1 MRQLLTCELVCQLSA
16 AVTSLEHMTSQT
28 TIDTTGPGDKA
39 PAAPSDLSPASGLR
53 GHPWFTLITVAV
65 GVMMVA
71 LDGTIV
77 AIANPAIQKDLKAS
91 FADVQWITN
100 GYFLALAVSLITAG
114 KLGDRFGHRQTFLIG
129 VVGFAAASGAIGLS
143 SSIAAVV
150 TFRVFQGLFGALL
163 MPAAL
168 GLLRATFPAE
178 KLNMAIG
185 IWGMVIGASTAGGP
199 ILGGV
204 LVEHVNWQSVFFI
217 NVPVG
222 AIALVLGLLILLD
235 HRAALGRGP
244 LNEHS
249 ASRSFDILGIVLL
262 SGAMF
267 CLVWALIKAPTWGWG
282 DGRTWTFIAVSVVG
296 FALFSFWETK
306 VKEPLIPLGLFR
318 SVPLSAGVVL
328 MVLMAIA
335 FMGGLFFVTFYLQN
349 VHGMKPIDAGL
360 HLLPLTGMMIVGSPL
375 AGAMITKLGPR
386 IPLAGGMAATAIA
399 MYGMSTLQTDTGS
412 AVMSLW
418 FALLGLGLAPVM
430 VGATEVIVGNAP
442 MELSGVAGG
451 LQQAA
456 MQIGG
461 SLGTAVLGAVMA
473 SKVDGDLAANWKDA
487 GLPPLTPTQLDQA
500 SEAVQVGVAPVAKGT
515 PEAIAA
521 KIADVAHDT
530 FISGM
535 SLASLVA
542 CSVAVV
548 AVFVALLTKRGEN
561 AEAGAGAAHI

>member
-1 MRQLLTCELVCQLSA
+1 
-16 AVTSLEHMTSQT
+16 MTSQT
-28 TIDTTGPGDKA
+28 TIKTTGPGDQA
-39 PAAPSDLSPASGLR
+39 PVAPSDATPAKGLR

-77 AIANPAIQKDLKAS
+77 AIANPAIQKDLGAT
-91 FADVQWITN
+91 FAQVQWITN
-100 GYFLALAVSLITAG
+100 GYFLALAVALITAG

-222 AIALVLGLLILLD
+222 ILAVVLGVVILLD
-235 HRAALGRGP
+235 HRAENAP
-244 LNEHS
+244 
-249 ASRSFDILGIVLL
+249 RSFDILGIALL
-262 SGAMF
+262 SAAMF
-267 CLVWALIKAPTWGWG
+267 SLVWALIKAPEWGWG
-282 DGRTWTFIAVSVVG
+282 AGQTWLFIAGSVVG
-296 FALFSFWETK
+296 FALFAFWETR
-306 VKEPLIPLGLFR
+306 VKEPLIPLALFR

-349 VHGMKPIDAGL
+349 VHGMSPIDAGL

-375 AGAMITKLGPR
+375 AGAMITKFGPR
-386 IPLAGGMAATAIA
+386 VPLAGGMALTAIA
-399 MYGMSTLQTDTGS
+399 MYGMSTLETDTGS
-412 AVMSLW
+412 GIMSVW

-473 SKVDGDLAANWKDA
+473 SKVDSDLAGNWTSA
-487 GLPPLTPTQLDQA
+487 GLPPLTAAQEAQA
-500 SEAVQVGVAPVAKGT
+500 SEAVQVGVAPLAPGT
-515 PEAIAA
+515 PDAIAV
-521 KIADVAHDT
+521 KITDVAHDT

-542 CSVAVV
+542 AGVAVV
-548 AVFVALLTKRGEN
+548 AVFVAFLTKRGEN

>member
-1 MRQLLTCELVCQLSA
+1 
-16 AVTSLEHMTSQT
+16 MTSQT
-28 TIDTTGPGDKA
+28 TIDTTGPGDRASADPSGPA
-39 PAAPSDLSPASGLR
+39 PAAGLR
-53 GHPWFTLITVAV
+53 GHPWLTLITVAV

-77 AIANPAIQKDLKAS
+77 AIANPAIQKDLGAS

-100 GYFLALAVSLITAG
+100 GYFLALAVCLITAG

-129 VVGFAAASGAIGLS
+129 VTGFAAASGAIGLS
-143 SSIAAVV
+143 HSIAAVV

-222 AIALVLGLLILLD
+222 VLALLLGLLILLD
-235 HRAALGRGP
+235 HRAKNAP
-244 LNEHS
+244 
-249 ASRSFDILGIVLL
+249 RSFDLPGIALL

-282 DGRTWTFIAVSVVG
+282 DVKTWGFIGASALLFVLFAV
-296 FALFSFWETK
+296 WETR
-306 VKEPLIPLGLFR
+306 VAEPLIPLGMFR

-349 VHGMKPIDAGL
+349 VHGMSPIDAGL

-375 AGAMITKLGPR
+375 AGAAITKLGPR

-399 MYGMSTLQTDTGS
+399 MYGMSTLKADTGS
-412 AVMSLW
+412 GLMSVW
-418 FALLGLGLAPVM
+418 FALLGFGLAPVM

-473 SKVDGDLAANWKDA
+473 SRVDSELPGNWADA
-487 GLPPLTPTQLDQA
+487 GLPKLPPEQLDQA
-500 SEAVQVGVAPVAKGT
+500 SEAVQVGVAPVTKGM
-515 PEAIAA
+515 PEALVA
-521 KIADVAHDT
+521 KISGVAHDT

-542 CSVAVV
+542 AGVAAF
-548 AVFVALLTKRGEN
+548 AVLVALLTKRGEN
-561 AEAGAGAAHI
+561 AEAGAGVGHI

>member
-1 MRQLLTCELVCQLSA
+1 
-16 AVTSLEHMTSQT
+16 MTSQT
-28 TIDTTGPGDKA
+28 TIDTAGSGDA
-39 PAAPSDLSPASGLR
+39 PPAALPEQPPASGLR

-77 AIANPAIQKDLKAS
+77 AIANPAIQKDLGAT
-91 FADVQWITN
+91 FAQVQWITN

-143 SSIAAVV
+143 DSIGLVV

-204 LVEHVNWQSVFFI
+204 LVQHVSWQSVFFI

-222 AIALVLGLLILLD
+222 LLALVLGVVMLLD
-235 HRAALGRGP
+235 HRAENAP
-244 LNEHS
+244 
-249 ASRSFDILGIVLL
+249 RSFDLLGIALL

-267 CLVWALIKAPTWGWG
+267 CLVWALIKAPSWGWG
-282 DGRTWTFIAVSVVG
+282 DGRTWTFMAASVLG

-349 VHGMKPIDAGL
+349 VHGMDPVDAGL

-375 AGAMITKLGPR
+375 AGAAITKLGPR

-399 MYGMSTLQTDTGS
+399 MYGMSTLKADTGS
-412 AVMSLW
+412 GLMSIW

-430 VGATEVIVGNAP
+430 VGATEVIVGNAA

-473 SKVDGDLAANWKDA
+473 SKVDSDLPGNWAGA
-487 GLPPLTPTQLDQA
+487 GLPKLTGAQLAQA
-500 SEAVQVGVAPVAKGT
+500 SEAVQVGVAPVADGT
-515 PEAIAA
+515 PAEIAA
-521 KIADVAHDT
+521 KISDVAHDT

-542 CSVAVV
+542 AGVAAV
-548 AVFVALLTKRGEN
+548 AILVALLTKRGEN
-561 AEAGAGAAHI
+561 AEAGAGVGHV

>member
-1 MRQLLTCELVCQLSA
+1 
-16 AVTSLEHMTSQT
+16 MTSQT
-28 TIDTTGPGDKA
+28 TLDATGPGDKA
-39 PAAPSDLSPASGLR
+39 SAAPSPQPSASGLR

-77 AIANPAIQKDLKAS
+77 AIANPAIQKDLGAT
-91 FADVQWITN
+91 FAQVQWITN

-129 VVGFAAASGAIGLS
+129 VVGFGAASGAIGLS
-143 SSIAAVV
+143 DSIGLVV

-204 LVEHVNWQSVFFI
+204 LVQHVSWQSVFFI

-222 AIALVLGLLILLD
+222 LIALALGVVMLLD
-235 HRAALGRGP
+235 HRAENAP
-244 LNEHS
+244 
-249 ASRSFDILGIVLL
+249 RSFDLLGIGLL

-282 DGRTWTFIAVSVVG
+282 DGRTWAFLVVSVLG

-306 VKEPLIPLGLFR
+306 VAEPLIPLGLFR

-349 VHGMKPIDAGL
+349 VHGMDPVDAGL

-375 AGAMITKLGPR
+375 AGAAITKLGPR

-399 MYGMSTLQTDTGS
+399 MYGMSTLKADTGS
-412 AVMSLW
+412 GIMAVW

-473 SKVDGDLAANWKDA
+473 SKVDNDLPGNWADA
-487 GLPPLTPTQLDQA
+487 GLPKLTSAQLAQA
-500 SEAVQVGVAPVAKGT
+500 SEAVQVGVAPIAEGT
-515 PEAIAA
+515 PGPVAA
-521 KIADVAHDT
+521 KITGVAHDT

-542 CSVAVV
+542 AGVAAV
-548 AVFVALLTKRGEN
+548 AILVALLTKRGEN
-561 AEAGAGAAHI
+561 ADAGAGVGHI

>member
-1 MRQLLTCELVCQLSA
+1 
-16 AVTSLEHMTSQT
+16 MTSQT
-28 TIDTTGPGDKA
+28 TVDTTGPGDKA
-39 PAAPSDLSPASGLR
+39 PAAPSEATPAAGLR
-53 GHPWFTLITVAV
+53 GHPWLTLLTVAV

-77 AIANPAIQKDLKAS
+77 AIANPAIRDDLHAT

-100 GYFLALAVSLITAG
+100 AYFLALAVTLITAG

-129 VVGFAAASGAIGLS
+129 VTGFAAASGAIGLS
-143 SSIAAVV
+143 HSIAAVV

-204 LVEHVNWQSVFFI
+204 LVQHVNWQSVFFI

-222 AIALVLGLLILLD
+222 VLALVLGALILLD
-235 HRAALGRGP
+235 HRAKNAP
-244 LNEHS
+244 
-249 ASRSFDILGIVLL
+249 RSFDLPGIVLL

-282 DGRTWTFIAVSVVG
+282 DGMTWAFLAASVLLFG
-296 FALFSFWETK
+296 LFAFWETK
-306 VKEPLIPLGLFR
+306 VAEPLIPLGLFR

-335 FMGGLFFVTFYLQN
+335 FMGGLFFVTFYLQK
-349 VHGMKPIDAGL
+349 VHGMSPVDAGL

-375 AGAMITKLGPR
+375 AGAAITRLGPR
-386 IPLAGGMAATAIA
+386 IPLAGGMAVTAVA
-399 MYGMSTLQTDTGS
+399 MYGMSTLEAGTGS
-412 AVMSLW
+412 AVMSIW

-473 SKVDGDLAANWKDA
+473 SKVDSDLPGNWTGA
-487 GLPPLTPTQLDQA
+487 GLPKLTPAQLDQA
-500 SEAVQVGVAPVAKGT
+500 SEAVQVGVAPVPRGT
-515 PEAIAA
+515 PEPIAA
-521 KIADVAHDT
+521 KITQVAHDT

-542 CSVAVV
+542 AGVAAVAVL
-548 AVFVALLTKRGEN
+548 VALLTKRGAN
-561 AEAGAGAAHI
+561 AEAGAGVGHI

>member
-1 MRQLLTCELVCQLSA
+1 
-16 AVTSLEHMTSQT
+16 MTSQT
-28 TIDTTGPGDKA
+28 TIDATGPGDARSPAPLGSA
-39 PAAPSDLSPASGLR
+39 PAAGLR
-53 GHPWFTLITVAV
+53 GHPWLTLITVAV

-77 AIANPAIQKDLKAS
+77 AIANPAIQKDLGAT
-91 FADVQWITN
+91 FAQVQWITN

-129 VVGFAAASGAIGLS
+129 VTGFAAASGAIGLS
-143 SSIAAVV
+143 HSIAAVV

-168 GLLRATFPAE
+168 GLLRAAFPAE
-178 KLNMAIG
+178 QLNMAIG

-222 AIALVLGLLILLD
+222 ALALLLGLLILLD
-235 HRAALGRGP
+235 HRARNVP
-244 LNEHS
+244 
-249 ASRSFDILGIVLL
+249 RSFDLLGIALL

-267 CLVWALIKAPTWGWG
+267 CLVWALIKAPAWGWG
-282 DGRTWTFIAVSVVG
+282 DGKTWIFIAASVVL
-296 FALFSFWETK
+296 FAAFSFWETR
-306 VKEPLIPLGLFR
+306 VGEPLIPLGLFR
-318 SVPLSAGVVL
+318 SIPLSAGVVL

-349 VHGMKPIDAGL
+349 VHGMSPIDAGL

-375 AGAMITKLGPR
+375 AGAAITKLGPR

-399 MYGMSTLQTDTGS
+399 MYGMSTLKADTGS
-412 AVMSLW
+412 GVMSVW

-451 LQQAA
+451 LQQSA

-473 SKVDGDLAANWKDA
+473 SRVDSDLPGNWTGA
-487 GLPPLTPTQLDQA
+487 GLPPLTPDQLGKA
-500 SEAVQVGVAPVAKGT
+500 SEAVQVGVAPVPKGV
-515 PEAIAA
+515 PAPVAA
-521 KIADVAHDT
+521 KITEVAHHT

-542 CSVAVV
+542 AGVAAVAVL
-548 AVFVALLTKRGEN
+548 VALLTKRGAN
-561 AEAGAGAAHI
+561 AEAGAGVGHI

>member
-1 MRQLLTCELVCQLSA
+1 
-16 AVTSLEHMTSQT
+16 MTSQT
-28 TIDTTGPGDKA
+28 TIDTTGPGDGA
-39 PAAPSDLSPASGLR
+39 PAGTSGATPGKGLR
-53 GHPWFTLITVAV
+53 GHPWLTLITVAV

-77 AIANPAIQKDLKAS
+77 AIANPAIQKDLGAT
-91 FADVQWITN
+91 FAEVQWITN

-143 SSIAAVV
+143 DSIAFVV
-150 TFRVFQGLFGALL
+150 VFRVLQGLFGALL

-222 AIALVLGLLILLD
+222 VLAVVLGVLILLD
-235 HRAALGRGP
+235 HRAENAP
-244 LNEHS
+244 
-249 ASRSFDILGIVLL
+249 RSFDLLGIALL
-262 SGAMF
+262 STAVF
-267 CLVWALIKAPTWGWG
+267 CLVWALIKAPPSEWGWG
-282 DGRTWTFIAVSVVG
+282 DVKTVSFLGASVLCFAV
-296 FALFSFWETK
+296 FAFWETK
-306 VKEPLIPLGLFR
+306 VKEPLIPLALFR
-318 SVPLSAGVVL
+318 SVALSAGVVL

-349 VHGMKPIDAGL
+349 VHGMSPIDAGL

-386 IPLAGGMAATAIA
+386 VPLAGGMALTAIA
-399 MYGMSTLQTDTGS
+399 MYGMSTLETDTGS
-412 AVMSLW
+412 AIMSLW
-418 FALLGLGLAPVM
+418 FAMLGLGLAPVM

-473 SKVDGDLAANWKDA
+473 SKVNSDLAGNWEKA
-487 GLPPLTPTQLDQA
+487 GLPPLTPEQEHQA
-500 SEAVQVGVAPVAKGT
+500 SEAVQVGVPPVAPGT
-515 PEAIAA
+515 PDAIAA
-521 KIADVAHDT
+521 KITGVAHGT

-535 SLASLVA
+535 SAASLVA
-542 CSVAVV
+542 AGVAVV
-548 AVFVALLTKRGEN
+548 AVLVALLTKRGEN

>member
-1 MRQLLTCELVCQLSA
+1 
-16 AVTSLEHMTSQT
+16 MTSQT
-28 TIDTTGPGDKA
+28 TIDAAGAGDRA
-39 PAAPSDLSPASGLR
+39 PAATADPAPASGLR
-53 GHPWFTLITVAV
+53 GHPWLTLITVAV

-77 AIANPAIQKDLKAS
+77 AIANPAIQKDLGAT
-91 FADVQWITN
+91 FAQVQWITN

-129 VVGFAAASGAIGLS
+129 VTGFAAASGAIGLS
-143 SSIAAVV
+143 DSIAAVV

-222 AIALVLGLLILLD
+222 LIALVLGLLILRD
-235 HRAALGRGP
+235 HRAEKAP
-244 LNEHS
+244 
-249 ASRSFDILGIVLL
+249 RSFDVLGIALL

-267 CLVWALIKAPTWGWG
+267 CLVWALIKAPAWGWG
-282 DGRTWTFIAVSVVG
+282 DGRTWAFIAASVLG
-296 FALFSFWETK
+296 FALFSFWETR

-318 SVPLSAGVVL
+318 SVPLAAGVVL

-335 FMGGLFFVTFYLQN
+335 FLGGLFFVTFYLQN
-349 VHGMKPIDAGL
+349 VHGMSPIDAGL

-375 AGAMITKLGPR
+375 AGAMITKFGPR
-386 IPLAGGMAATAIA
+386 LPLAGGMAATAAA
-399 MYGMSTLQTDTGS
+399 MFGMSTLQTDTSSG
-412 AVMSLW
+412 VMSLW

-473 SKVDGDLAANWKDA
+473 SKVDGDLPGNWADA
-487 GLPPLTPTQLDQA
+487 GLPKLTPAQLDQA

-515 PEAIAA
+515 PEQIVE
-521 KIADVAHDT
+521 KITSVAHDT

-542 CSVAVV
+542 AGVAVV
-548 AVFVALLTKRGEN
+548 AVFVAFLTKRGEN
-561 AEAGAGAAHI
+561 ASAEAGMGHI

>member
-1 MRQLLTCELVCQLSA
+1 
-16 AVTSLEHMTSQT
+16 MTSQT
-28 TIDTTGPGDKA
+28 TVDKADKA
-39 PAAPSDLSPASGLR
+39 PEPVSVPAPAKGLR
-53 GHPWFTLITVAV
+53 GHPWLTLFSVAI

-77 AIANPAIQKDLKAS
+77 AIANPAIQKDLGAT

-100 GYFLALAVSLITAG
+100 GYFLALAVTLITAG

-129 VVGFAAASGAIGLS
+129 VIGFAAASGAIGLS
-143 SSIAAVV
+143 DSIALVV

-199 ILGGV
+199 ILGGL
-204 LVEHVNWQSVFFI
+204 LVQHVSWQSVFFI

-222 AIALVLGLLILLD
+222 VIALVLGLLILKD
-235 HRAALGRGP
+235 HRAENAP
-244 LNEHS
+244 
-249 ASRSFDILGIVLL
+249 RSFDILGIVLL

-282 DGRTWTFIAVSVVG
+282 DGLTWTFLAASVLC
-296 FALFSFWETK
+296 FALFAIWETR
-306 VKEPLIPLGLFR
+306 VKEPLIPLALFR

-349 VHGMKPIDAGL
+349 VHGMSPVDSGL

-375 AGAMITKLGPR
+375 AGAMITKVGPR
-386 IPLAGGMAATAIA
+386 IPLAGGMLLTAVA
-399 MYGMSTLQTDTGS
+399 MYGMSTLESGTGS
-412 AVMSLW
+412 GIMSLW

-473 SKVDGDLAANWKDA
+473 SKVDNDLAGNWTDA
-487 GLPPLTPTQLDQA
+487 KLPPLTPAQLDQA
-500 SEAVQVGVAPVAKGT
+500 SEAVQVGVGPVPKGT
-515 PEAIAA
+515 PAVLAE
-521 KIADVAHDT
+521 KITSVAHDT

-535 SLASLVA
+535 SLACLVA
-542 CSVAVV
+542 AGVAVV
-548 AVFVALLTKRGEN
+548 AIFVALLTKRGAN

>member
-1 MRQLLTCELVCQLSA
+1 
-16 AVTSLEHMTSQT
+16 MTSQT
-28 TIDTTGPGDKA
+28 TVDKTGPGDKA
-39 PAAPSDLSPASGLR
+39 PVVPSDPTPNQDRGLR
-53 GHPWFTLITVAV
+53 GHPWFTLLTVAV

-77 AIANPAIQKDLKAS
+77 AIANPAIAEDLKAS

-100 GYFLALAVSLITAG
+100 AYFLALAVTLITAG

-129 VVGFAAASGAIGLS
+129 VVGFASASGAIGLS
-143 SSIAAVV
+143 NSVAFVV

-199 ILGGV
+199 ILGGF
-204 LVEHVNWQSVFFI
+204 LVENVSWQSVFWI

-222 AIALVLGLLILLD
+222 VLALALGAWILLD
-235 HRAALGRGP
+235 HRAENAP
-244 LNEHS
+244 
-249 ASRSFDILGIVLL
+249 RSFDILGIALL
-262 SGAMF
+262 SAAMF
-267 CLVWALIKAPTWGWG
+267 CLVWALIKAPEWGWG
-282 DGRTWTFIAVSVVG
+282 DGKTWTFLIVSIAG
-296 FALFSFWETK
+296 FALFAFWETK
-306 VKEPLIPLGLFR
+306 VKEPLVPLALFR

-349 VHGMKPIDAGL
+349 VHGMSPIDAGL

-375 AGAMITKLGPR
+375 AGILITKLGPR
-386 IPLAGGMAATAIA
+386 VPLAGGMALTAIA
-399 MYGMSTLQTDTGS
+399 MYGMSTLETDTGS

-442 MELSGVAGG
+442 LELSGVAGG

-461 SLGTAVLGAVMA
+461 SLGTAVLGAVMT
-473 SKVDGDLAANWKDA
+473 SKVDNDLAANWKDA
-487 GLPPLTPTQLDQA
+487 GLPPLTGEQLTQA
-500 SEAVQVGVAPVAKGT
+500 SQAVQQGIPPVAEGM
-515 PEAIAA
+515 PAEIAA
-521 KIADVAHDT
+521 KITTVAHDT
-530 FISGM
+530 FMSGM
-535 SLASLVA
+535 GLASLVA
-542 CSVAVV
+542 AGVATVAVLV
-548 AVFVALLTKRGEN
+548 AFLTKRGEN

>member
-1 MRQLLTCELVCQLSA
+1 
-16 AVTSLEHMTSQT
+16 MTSQT
-28 TIDTTGPGDKA
+28 TLDKA
-39 PAAPSDLSPASGLR
+39 GQGDGPSAGPSEATPGKGLR
-53 GHPWFTLITVAV
+53 GHPWFTLFTVAV

-77 AIANPAIQKDLKAS
+77 AIANPAIASDLGATL
-91 FADVQWITN
+91 ADVQWITN
-100 GYFLALAVSLITAG
+100 AYFLALAVSLITAG

-143 SSIAAVV
+143 DSITLVIV
-150 TFRVFQGLFGALL
+150 FRVLQGLFGALL

-204 LVEHVNWQSVFFI
+204 LVEHVSWQSVFFI

-222 AIALVLGLLILLD
+222 VLAVALGVWILLD
-235 HRAALGRGP
+235 HRAENAP
-244 LNEHS
+244 
-249 ASRSFDILGIVLL
+249 RSFDIPGIALL

-267 CLVWALIKAPTWGWG
+267 CLVWALIKAPEWGWG
-282 DGRTWTFIAVSVVG
+282 DGRTWAFIAASVVG
-296 FALFSFWETK
+296 FAVFAFWETK
-306 VKEPLIPLGLFR
+306 VREPLIPLALFR

-349 VHGMKPIDAGL
+349 VHGLSPVDAGL

-375 AGAMITKLGPR
+375 AGVMITKVGPR
-386 IPLAGGMAATAIA
+386 IPLAGGMACTALA
-399 MYGMSTLQTDTGS
+399 MYGISTLEKSTGS
-412 AVMSLW
+412 LTMSIW

-442 MELSGVAGG
+442 LELSGVAGG
-451 LQQAA
+451 LQQSA
-456 MQIGG
+456 MQVGG

-473 SKVDGDLAANWKDA
+473 SKVDGDLPGNWEKA
-487 GLPPLTPTQLDQA
+487 GLPPLTPEQAGQA
-500 SEAVQVGVAPVAKGT
+500 SEAVQVGVPPVPNGT

-521 KIADVAHDT
+521 KITDVAHDT

-542 CSVAVV
+542 AGVAAA
-548 AVFVALLTKRGEN
+548 AVLVALLTKRGEN
-561 AEAGAGAAHI
+561 AEAGAGVGHI

>member
-1 MRQLLTCELVCQLSA
+1 
-16 AVTSLEHMTSQT
+16 MTSQT
-28 TIDTTGPGDKA
+28 TIDKTGSGGDA
-39 PAAPSDLSPASGLR
+39 PAVPSDAAPAKGLR

-77 AIANPAIQKDLKAS
+77 AIANPAIQKDLGAT
-91 FADVQWITN
+91 FAEVQWITN

-129 VVGFAAASGAIGLS
+129 VVGFAAASGAIGMS
-143 SSIAAVV
+143 DSIALVV

-222 AIALVLGLLILLD
+222 ILAVVLGVLILLD
-235 HRAALGRGP
+235 HRAEKAP
-244 LNEHS
+244 
-249 ASRSFDILGIVLL
+249 RSFDILGIALL
-262 SGAMF
+262 SAAMF
-267 CLVWALIKAPTWGWG
+267 CLVWALIKAPEWGWG
-282 DGRTWTFIAVSVVG
+282 DGKTWAFIAASVIG
-296 FALFSFWETK
+296 FALFGFWETK
-306 VKEPLIPLGLFR
+306 VREPLIPLALFR

-349 VHGMKPIDAGL
+349 VHGMSPIDAGL

-375 AGAMITKLGPR
+375 AGAMITKFGPR
-386 IPLAGGMAATAIA
+386 VPLAGGMALTAIA
-399 MYGMSTLQTDTGS
+399 MYGMSTLATDTGS
-412 AVMSLW
+412 GIMSVW

-473 SKVDGDLAANWKDA
+473 SKVDSDLAGNWTDA
-487 GLPPLTPTQLDQA
+487 GLPALTPAQEAQA
-500 SEAVQVGVAPVAKGT
+500 SEAVQVGVAPVAPGT
-515 PEAIAA
+515 PDAIVT
-521 KIADVAHDT
+521 KITDVAHDT

-542 CSVAVV
+542 AGVALVAVAV
-548 AVFVALLTKRGEN
+548 AFLTKRGEN

>member
-1 MRQLLTCELVCQLSA
+1 
-16 AVTSLEHMTSQT
+16 MTSQT
-28 TIDTTGPGDKA
+28 TIDKPEPGDKA
-39 PAAPSDLSPASGLR
+39 PVSPSDGAPSAGLR

-77 AIANPAIQKDLKAS
+77 AIANPAIQKDLGAS

-100 GYFLALAVSLITAG
+100 GYFLALAVTLITAG

-129 VVGFAAASGAIGLS
+129 VLGFAAASGAIGFS
-143 SSIAAVV
+143 SSIALVV

-199 ILGGV
+199 ILGGL
-204 LVEHVNWQSVFFI
+204 LVQHVSWQSVFFI

-222 AIALVLGLLILLD
+222 VLALVLGTLILTD
-235 HRAALGRGP
+235 HRAANAP
-244 LNEHS
+244 
-249 ASRSFDILGIVLL
+249 RSFDLLGIALL

-267 CLVWALIKAPTWGWG
+267 CLVWALIKAPAWGWG
-282 DGRTWTFIAVSVVG
+282 DGLTWTFLVVSIAGFVL
-296 FALFSFWETK
+296 FALWEK
-306 VKEPLIPLGLFR
+306 RVKEPLIPLALFR

-335 FMGGLFFVTFYLQN
+335 FLGGLFFVTFYLQR
-349 VHGMKPIDAGL
+349 VHGMSPVDAGL

-375 AGAMITKLGPR
+375 AGALISKVGPR
-386 IPLAGGMAATAIA
+386 IPLAGGMALTAVS
-399 MYGMSTLQTDTGS
+399 MYGMSTLDTDTS
-412 AVMSLW
+412 SLVMSIW
-418 FALLGLGLAPVM
+418 FAGLGLGLAPVM

-473 SKVDGDLAANWKDA
+473 SKVDSDLAGNWADA
-487 GLPPLTPTQLDQA
+487 KLPPLTPAQLDQA
-500 SEAVQVGVAPVAKGT
+500 SEAVRGGVAPVPPGT
-515 PEAIAA
+515 PAAIAA
-521 KIADVAHDT
+521 RITDVAHDT

-535 SLASLVA
+535 SLACLVA
-542 CSVAVV
+542 AAVAVV
-548 AVFVALLTKRGEN
+548 AVFVALLTKRGDN
-561 AEAGAGAAHI
+561 ADAAGAGAGHI

>member
-1 MRQLLTCELVCQLSA
+1 
-16 AVTSLEHMTSQT
+16 MTSQT
-28 TIDTTGPGDKA
+28 TIETTGQGGEAAAA
-39 PAAPSDLSPASGLR
+39 PADGAPARGLR

-77 AIANPAIQKDLKAS
+77 AIANPAIAKDLGAT

-100 GYFLALAVSLITAG
+100 AYFLALAVSLITAG

-129 VVGFAAASGAIGLS
+129 VTGFAAASGAIGLS
-143 SSIAAVV
+143 HSIAFVV
-150 TFRVFQGLFGALL
+150 TFRVFQGVFGALL

-199 ILGGV
+199 ILGGL
-204 LVEHVNWQSVFFI
+204 LVQHVSWQSVFFI

-222 AIALVLGLLILLD
+222 LIALTLGLLILLD
-235 HRAALGRGP
+235 HRAENAP
-244 LNEHS
+244 
-249 ASRSFDILGIVLL
+249 RSFDILGIVLL

-267 CLVWALIKAPTWGWG
+267 CLVWALIKAPSWGWG
-282 DGRTWTFIAVSVVG
+282 DGRTWLFIGLSALG
-296 FALFSFWETK
+296 FALFSVWETR

-349 VHGMKPIDAGL
+349 VHGMSPVDAGL

-375 AGAMITKLGPR
+375 AGLAITKLGPR
-386 IPLAGGMAATAIA
+386 IPLASGMAATAIA
-399 MYGMSTLQTDTGS
+399 MYGMSTLKADTSSGL
-412 AVMSLW
+412 MSIW
-418 FALLGLGLAPVM
+418 FALLGFGLAPVM

-473 SKVDGDLAANWKDA
+473 SKVDSDLGGNWTAAK
-487 GLPPLTPTQLDQA
+487 LPPLTPAQLDQA
-500 SEAVQVGVAPVAKGT
+500 SEAVRVGAAPVTKET
-515 PEAIAA
+515 PAAIAA
-521 KIADVAHDT
+521 QITGVAHET

-535 SLASLVA
+535 SLACLVA
-542 CSVAVV
+542 AGVAVV

-561 AEAGAGAAHI
+561 AEAGAGVGHI

>member
-1 MRQLLTCELVCQLSA
+1 
-16 AVTSLEHMTSQT
+16 MTSQT
-28 TIDTTGPGDKA
+28 TISATGPGDKA
-39 PAAPSDLSPASGLR
+39 PAAPSDPTPSTGLR

-77 AIANPAIQKDLKAS
+77 AIANPAIQKDLGAS

-129 VVGFAAASGAIGLS
+129 VSGFALASGAIGLS
-143 SSIAAVV
+143 HSIAFVV
-150 TFRVFQGLFGALL
+150 TFRVLQGLFGALL

-185 IWGMVIGASTAGGP
+185 LWGMVIGASTAGGP

-222 AIALVLGLLILLD
+222 AIALILGLLILRD
-235 HRAALGRGP
+235 HRAENAP
-244 LNEHS
+244 
-249 ASRSFDILGIVLL
+249 RSFDILGIVLL

-282 DGRTWTFIAVSVVG
+282 SGTTWSFLAVSVLG
-296 FALFSFWETK
+296 FALFAFWEQK
-306 VKEPLIPLGLFR
+306 VAEPLIPLGLFR

-349 VHGMKPIDAGL
+349 VHGMSPIDAGL

-375 AGAMITKLGPR
+375 AGAAITKLGPR
-386 IPLAGGMAATAIA
+386 IPLAGGMASVAIA
-399 MYGMSTLQTDTGS
+399 MFGMSTLQTDTGS

-418 FALLGLGLAPVM
+418 FALLGFGLAPVM

-473 SKVDGDLAANWKDA
+473 SRVDNDLAGNWADA
-487 GLPPLTPTQLDQA
+487 GLPKLTQPQLDA
-500 SEAVQVGVAPVAKGT
+500 TAEAVQVGVAPIAPNT

-521 KIADVAHDT
+521 KITQVAHDT

-535 SLASLVA
+535 SLACLVA
-542 CSVAVV
+542 AGVAVV

>member
-1 MRQLLTCELVCQLSA
+1 
-16 AVTSLEHMTSQT
+16 MTSQ
-28 TIDTTGPGDKA
+28 TIDTTGPGDGA
-39 PAAPSDLSPASGLR
+39 SSASSDQPPASGLR
-53 GHPWFTLITVAV
+53 GHPWLTLLTVAV

-77 AIANPAIQKDLKAS
+77 AIANPAIQADLKAS

-100 GYFLALAVSLITAG
+100 GYFLALAVALITAG

-143 SSIAAVV
+143 SSIGAVV
-150 TFRVFQGLFGALL
+150 IFRVLQGLFGALL

-222 AIALVLGLLILLD
+222 ALALVLGVLILLD
-235 HRAALGRGP
+235 HRAENAP
-244 LNEHS
+244 
-249 ASRSFDILGIVLL
+249 RSFDILGIALL
-262 SGAMF
+262 SAAMF

-282 DGRTWTFIAVSVVG
+282 DGLTWTFIAVSLAG
-296 FALFSFWETK
+296 FVLFAVWETK
-306 VKEPLIPLGLFR
+306 VKEPLIPLALFR
-318 SVPLSAGVVL
+318 SVALSAGVVL

-349 VHGMKPIDAGL
+349 VHGMSPIDAGL

-386 IPLAGGMAATAIA
+386 VPLAGGMASVAIA
-399 MYGMSTLQTDTGS
+399 MFGMSTLETDTGS

-487 GLPPLTPTQLDQA
+487 GLPALTPTQLDQA

-515 PEAIAA
+515 PEAIVA
-521 KIADVAHDT
+521 KITDVAHDT

-542 CSVAVV
+542 AGVAVV
-548 AVFVALLTKRGEN
+548 AVFVALLTKRGAN
-561 AEAGAGAAHI
+561 AEAGAGVGHI

>member
-1 MRQLLTCELVCQLSA
+1 
-16 AVTSLEHMTSQT
+16 MTSQT
-28 TIDTTGPGDKA
+28 TIDKTGPGDNA
-39 PAAPSDLSPASGLR
+39 SSASSGPTPAKGLR

-77 AIANPAIQKDLKAS
+77 AIANPAIQKDLNAS

-100 GYFLALAVSLITAG
+100 GYFLALAVALITAG

-129 VVGFAAASGAIGLS
+129 VVGFAAASGLIGMS
-143 SSIAAVV
+143 SSIALVI
-150 TFRVFQGLFGALL
+150 TFRVLQGLFGALL

-204 LVEHVNWQSVFFI
+204 LVEHVSWQSVFFI

-222 AIALVLGLLILLD
+222 VLAVVLGVLILLD
-235 HRAALGRGP
+235 HRAENAP
-244 LNEHS
+244 
-249 ASRSFDILGIVLL
+249 RSFDILGIALL
-262 SGAMF
+262 SAAMF
-267 CLVWALIKAPTWGWG
+267 CLVWALIKAPEWGWG
-282 DGRTWTFIAVSVVG
+282 SGQTWTFIGASVVG
-296 FALFSFWETK
+296 FALFAFWETK
-306 VKEPLIPLGLFR
+306 VKEPLIPLALFR

-349 VHGMKPIDAGL
+349 VHGMSPIDAGL

-386 IPLAGGMAATAIA
+386 VPLAGGMAVTALA
-399 MYGMSTLQTDTGS
+399 MYGMSTLETDTGS
-412 AVMSLW
+412 ALMSLW

-473 SKVDGDLAANWKDA
+473 SKVDSDLAGNWADA
-487 GLPPLTPTQLDQA
+487 GLPPLSPDQQEKA
-500 SEAVQVGVAPVAKGT
+500 AEAVQVGVAPVT
-515 PEAIAA
+515 PETPQEIAA
-521 KIADVAHDT
+521 KITDVAHGT
-530 FISGM
+530 FIDGM

-542 CSVAVV
+542 AGVAVV
-548 AVFVALLTKRGEN
+548 AVFVAFLTKRGEN

>member
-1 MRQLLTCELVCQLSA
+1 
-16 AVTSLEHMTSQT
+16 MTSQT
-28 TIDTTGPGDKA
+28 TLDKA
-39 PAAPSDLSPASGLR
+39 GQGDGPSAGPSEATPGKGLR
-53 GHPWFTLITVAV
+53 GHPWFTLFTVAV

-77 AIANPAIQKDLKAS
+77 AIANPAIASDLGATL
-91 FADVQWITN
+91 ADVQWITN
-100 GYFLALAVSLITAG
+100 AYFLALAVSLITAG

-143 SSIAAVV
+143 DSITLVIV
-150 TFRVFQGLFGALL
+150 FRVLQGLFGALL

-204 LVEHVNWQSVFFI
+204 LVEHVSWQSVFFI

-222 AIALVLGLLILLD
+222 VLAVALGVWILLD
-235 HRAALGRGP
+235 HRAENAP
-244 LNEHS
+244 
-249 ASRSFDILGIVLL
+249 RSFDIPGIALL

-267 CLVWALIKAPTWGWG
+267 CLVWALIKAPEWGWG
-282 DGRTWTFIAVSVVG
+282 DGRTWAFIAASVVG
-296 FALFSFWETK
+296 FAVFAFWETK
-306 VKEPLIPLGLFR
+306 VREPLIPLALFR

-349 VHGMKPIDAGL
+349 VHGLSPVDAGL

-375 AGAMITKLGPR
+375 AGVMITKVGPR
-386 IPLAGGMAATAIA
+386 IPLAGGMACTALA
-399 MYGMSTLQTDTGS
+399 MYGISTLEKSTGS
-412 AVMSLW
+412 LTMSIW

-442 MELSGVAGG
+442 LELSGVAGG
-451 LQQAA
+451 LQQSA
-456 MQIGG
+456 MQVGG

-473 SKVDGDLAANWKDA
+473 SKVDGDLPGNWEKA
-487 GLPPLTPTQLDQA
+487 GLPPLTPEQAGQA
-500 SEAVQVGVAPVAKGT
+500 SEAVQVGVPPVPKDT

-521 KIADVAHDT
+521 KITDVAHDT

-542 CSVAVV
+542 AGVAAVAVL
-548 AVFVALLTKRGEN
+548 VALLTKRGEN
-561 AEAGAGAAHI
+561 AEAGAGVGHI

>member
-1 MRQLLTCELVCQLSA
+1 
-16 AVTSLEHMTSQT
+16 MTSQT
-28 TIDTTGPGDKA
+28 TVDATGPGDKTSGTS
-39 PAAPSDLSPASGLR
+39 AAPPDHAPGRGLR
-53 GHPWFTLITVAV
+53 GHPWFTLVSVAI

-77 AIANPAIQKDLKAS
+77 AIANPAIAKDLGAS

-100 GYFLALAVSLITAG
+100 AYFLALAVTLITAG

-129 VVGFAAASGAIGLS
+129 VIGFAAASGAIGLS
-143 SSIAAVV
+143 DSIALVV

-199 ILGGV
+199 ILGGL
-204 LVEHVNWQSVFFI
+204 LVQHVSWQSVFFV

-222 AIALVLGLLILLD
+222 ALALVLGLLILKD
-235 HRAALGRGP
+235 HRADNAP
-244 LNEHS
+244 
-249 ASRSFDILGIVLL
+249 RSFDLPGIALL

-267 CLVWALIKAPTWGWG
+267 CLVWALIKAPAWGWG
-282 DGRTWTFIAVSVVG
+282 DGRTWLFIGASVLG

-306 VKEPLIPLGLFR
+306 VREPLIPLALFR
-318 SVPLSAGVVL
+318 SLPLSAGVVL

-349 VHGMKPIDAGL
+349 VHGMSPVDAGL

-375 AGAMITKLGPR
+375 AGALITKAGPR
-386 IPLAGGMAATAIA
+386 IPLAGGMLLTAVA
-399 MYGMSTLQTDTGS
+399 MFGMSKLQAGTGS
-412 AVMSLW
+412 GVMSVW

-473 SKVDGDLAANWKDA
+473 SRVDADLPGNWAAAK
-487 GLPPLTPTQLDQA
+487 LPPLTPAQLDQV
-500 SEAVQVGVAPVAKGT
+500 SQVVQQGAAPVPKGT
-515 PEAIAA
+515 PAPIAA
-521 KIADVAHDT
+521 KIASVAHDT

-535 SLASLVA
+535 SLACLVA
-542 CSVAVV
+542 AGVAAVAVL
-548 AVFVALLTKRGEN
+548 VALLTKRGEN

>member
-1 MRQLLTCELVCQLSA
+1 
-16 AVTSLEHMTSQT
+16 MTSQT
-28 TIDTTGPGDKA
+28 TVESVSKDSGGSGPSRA
-39 PAAPSDLSPASGLR
+39 QGLR
-53 GHPWFTLITVAV
+53 GHPWLTLFAVAI

-77 AIANPAIQKDLKAS
+77 AIANPAIADDLGAT

-129 VVGFAAASGAIGLS
+129 IVGFGAASAAIGFS
-143 SSIAAVV
+143 SSIAMVV
-150 TFRVFQGLFGALL
+150 VFRVAQGLFGALL

-199 ILGGV
+199 IVGGL
-204 LVEHVNWQSVFFI
+204 LVEHVSWQSVFFI

-222 AIALVLGLLILLD
+222 ILALGLGLVILKD
-235 HRAALGRGP
+235 HRAENAP
-244 LNEHS
+244 
-249 ASRSFDILGIVLL
+249 RSFDIPGIALL
-262 SGAMF
+262 SAAMF
-267 CLVWALIKAPTWGWG
+267 CLVWAIIKAPEPTWGWG
-282 DGRTWTFIAVSVVG
+282 GGKTWGFIALSVLS
-296 FALFSFWETK
+296 FAAFAYWETK

-335 FMGGLFFVTFYLQN
+335 FMGGLFFVTFFLQN
-349 VHGMKPIDAGL
+349 VHGMSPVESGL

-375 AGAMITKLGPR
+375 AGAVITKVGPR
-386 IPLAGGMAATAIA
+386 IPLAGGMALTAAA
-399 MYGMSTLQTDTGS
+399 MFGMSTLETDTGS
-412 AVMSLW
+412 LTMSVW

-442 MELSGVAGG
+442 MALSGVAGG

-473 SKVDGDLAANWKDA
+473 SKVDNDLPGNWTGAGLAPLSPAQLDEA
-487 GLPPLTPTQLDQA
+487 SRAVEIGLPPVPPK
-500 SEAVQVGVAPVAKGT
+500 APEELVAKIT
-515 PEAIAA
+515 
-521 KIADVAHDT
+521 DVAHET
-530 FISGM
+530 FMSGM
-535 SLASLVA
+535 GMACLVA
-542 CSVAVV
+542 AGVAVV
-548 AVFVALLTKRGEN
+548 AIFVAFLTKRGAN
-561 AEAGAGAAHI
+561 ADAASGAAHI

>member
-1 MRQLLTCELVCQLSA
+1 
-16 AVTSLEHMTSQT
+16 MTSQT
-28 TIDTTGPGDKA
+28 TIGTTGSGGKA
-39 PAAPSDLSPASGLR
+39 PVAASDPTPEASGLR
-53 GHPWFTLITVAV
+53 GHPWLTLITVAV

-77 AIANPAIQKDLKAS
+77 AIANPAIQKDLGAT
-91 FADVQWITN
+91 FAQVQWITN

-114 KLGDRFGHRQTFLIG
+114 KLGDRFGHRQTFLMG

-143 SSIAAVV
+143 DSIALVV
-150 TFRVFQGLFGALL
+150 TFRVLQGLFGALL

-199 ILGGV
+199 FLGGV

-222 AIALVLGLLILLD
+222 LLALVLGVLILKD
-235 HRAALGRGP
+235 HRAENAP
-244 LNEHS
+244 
-249 ASRSFDILGIVLL
+249 RSFDILGIALL
-262 SGAMF
+262 SAAMF

-282 DGRTWTFIAVSVVG
+282 DGRTWTFIAASVVG
-296 FALFSFWETK
+296 FVLFSFWETR
-306 VKEPLIPLGLFR
+306 VKEPLIPLALFR

-349 VHGMKPIDAGL
+349 VHGMSPIDAGL

-375 AGAMITKLGPR
+375 AGALITKLGPR

-399 MYGMSTLQTDTGS
+399 MYGMSTLKADTGS

-473 SKVDGDLAANWKDA
+473 SKVDSDLPVNWKDA
-487 GLPPLTPTQLDQA
+487 GLPPLTPAQLHQA

-515 PEAIAA
+515 PEAIVA
-521 KIADVAHDT
+521 KITGVAHDT
-530 FISGM
+530 FIGGM

-542 CSVAVV
+542 AGVAAVAVL
-548 AVFVALLTKRGEN
+548 VALLTKRGEN

>member
-1 MRQLLTCELVCQLSA
+1 
-16 AVTSLEHMTSQT
+16 MTSQT
-28 TIDTTGPGDKA
+28 TVDKTGPEDDT
-39 PAAPSDLSPASGLR
+39 PVVPSDPSTGRGRGLR
-53 GHPWFTLITVAV
+53 GHPWFTLLTVAV

-77 AIANPAIQKDLKAS
+77 AIANPVIADDLKAS
-91 FADVQWITN
+91 FAEVQWITN
-100 GYFLALAVSLITAG
+100 AYFLALAVTLITAG

-143 SSIAAVV
+143 DSVAFVV

-199 ILGGV
+199 ILGGF
-204 LVEHVNWQSVFFI
+204 LVENVSWQSVFWI

-222 AIALVLGLLILLD
+222 VLALALGAWILLD
-235 HRAALGRGP
+235 HRAENAP
-244 LNEHS
+244 
-249 ASRSFDILGIVLL
+249 RSFDVLGIALL

-267 CLVWALIKAPTWGWG
+267 CLVWALIKAPEWGWG
-282 DGRTWTFIAVSVVG
+282 DGLTWTFVAASVVG
-296 FALFSFWETK
+296 FGLFAFWETK
-306 VKEPLIPLGLFR
+306 VREPLIPLGLFR

-349 VHGMKPIDAGL
+349 VHGMSPIDAGL

-375 AGAMITKLGPR
+375 AGALITKAGPR
-386 IPLAGGMAATAIA
+386 VPLAGGMALTAIA
-399 MYGMSTLQTDTGS
+399 MYGMSTLETDTGS

-442 MELSGVAGG
+442 LELSGVAGG

-473 SKVDGDLAANWKDA
+473 SKVDGDLPGNWADA
-487 GLPPLTPTQLDQA
+487 GLPPLTEAQLGQA
-500 SEAVQVGVAPVAKGT
+500 SEAVQVGVPPVAEGT
-515 PEAIAA
+515 PPEIAA
-521 KIADVAHDT
+521 KIATVAHAT
-530 FISGM
+530 FMSGM
-535 SLASLVA
+535 GLASLVA
-542 CSVAVV
+542 AGVAAVAVLV
-548 AVFVALLTKRGEN
+548 AFLTKRGEN

>member
-1 MRQLLTCELVCQLSA
+1 
-16 AVTSLEHMTSQT
+16 MTSQT
-28 TIDTTGPGDKA
+28 TVEKA
-39 PAAPSDLSPASGLR
+39 PREPEDTSVPAPVKGLR
-53 GHPWFTLITVAV
+53 GHPWLTLFSVAI

-77 AIANPAIQKDLKAS
+77 AIANPAIQQDLGAS
-91 FADVQWITN
+91 LADVQWITN
-100 GYFLALAVSLITAG
+100 GYMLALAVSLITAG

-129 VVGFAAASGAIGLS
+129 IAGFAAASAAIGLS
-143 SSIAAVV
+143 QGVALVIF
-150 TFRVFQGLFGALL
+150 FRVLQGLFGALL

-222 AIALVLGLLILLD
+222 VLALVFGLVILKD
-235 HRAALGRGP
+235 HRAENAP
-244 LNEHS
+244 
-249 ASRSFDILGIVLL
+249 RSFDIGGIVLL
-262 SGAMF
+262 SSAMF
-267 CLVWALIKAPTWGWG
+267 CLIWALIKGSEWGWG
-282 DGRTWTFIAVSVVG
+282 DIKTIGFLVGAVVL
-296 FALFSFWETK
+296 FAAFAFTQTK
-306 VKEPLIPLGLFR
+306 VREPLIPLAMFR

-328 MVLMAIA
+328 MVLMAFA

-349 VHGMKPIDAGL
+349 VHGMSPVDSGL

-375 AGAMITKLGPR
+375 AGAAITRFGPR
-386 IPLAGGMAATAIA
+386 VPLVGGMVSVAIA
-399 MYGMSTLQTDTGS
+399 MFGMSQLSIGTGTLT
-412 AVMSLW
+412 MSLW
-418 FALLGLGLAPVM
+418 FALLGFGLAPVM

-456 MQIGG
+456 MQVGG

-473 SKVDGDLAANWKDA
+473 AQVDAKLGDNWKEA
-487 GLPPLTPTQLDQA
+487 GLPPVDPAQLDQA
-500 SEAVQVGVAPVAKGT
+500 SAAIKVGMPPVAPGT
-515 PEAIAA
+515 PPEIAA
-521 KIADVAHDT
+521 KITGVAHDT
-530 FISGM
+530 FVSGM
-535 SLASLVA
+535 SAAFMVA
-542 CSVAVV
+542 GIVAVV
-548 AVFVALLTKRGEN
+548 AALVATLTKRGTN
-561 AEAGAGAAHI
+561 AEAGMGAGHI

>member
-1 MRQLLTCELVCQLSA
+1 
-16 AVTSLEHMTSQT
+16 MTSQT
-28 TIDTTGPGDKA
+28 TLDKA
-39 PAAPSDLSPASGLR
+39 GQGDGPSAGPSEATPGKGLR
-53 GHPWFTLITVAV
+53 GHPWFTLFTVAV

-77 AIANPAIQKDLKAS
+77 AIANPAIASDLGATL
-91 FADVQWITN
+91 ADVQWITN
-100 GYFLALAVSLITAG
+100 AYFLALAVSLITAG

-143 SSIAAVV
+143 DSITLVIV
-150 TFRVFQGLFGALL
+150 FRVLQGLFGALL

-204 LVEHVNWQSVFFI
+204 LVEHVSWQSVFFI

-222 AIALVLGLLILLD
+222 VLAVALGVWILLD
-235 HRAALGRGP
+235 HRAENAP
-244 LNEHS
+244 
-249 ASRSFDILGIVLL
+249 RSFDIPGIALL

-267 CLVWALIKAPTWGWG
+267 CLVWALIKAPEWGWG
-282 DGRTWTFIAVSVVG
+282 DGRTWVFIAASVVG
-296 FALFSFWETK
+296 FAVFAFWETK
-306 VKEPLIPLGLFR
+306 VREPLIPLALFR

-349 VHGMKPIDAGL
+349 VHGLSPVDAGL

-375 AGAMITKLGPR
+375 AGVMITKVGPR
-386 IPLAGGMAATAIA
+386 IPLAGGMACTALA
-399 MYGMSTLQTDTGS
+399 MYGISTLEKSTGS
-412 AVMSLW
+412 LTMSIW

-442 MELSGVAGG
+442 LELSGVAGG
-451 LQQAA
+451 LQQSA
-456 MQIGG
+456 MQVGG

-473 SKVDGDLAANWKDA
+473 SKVDGDLPGNWEKA
-487 GLPPLTPTQLDQA
+487 GLPPLTPEQAGQA
-500 SEAVQVGVAPVAKGT
+500 SEAVQVGVPPVPKGT

-521 KIADVAHDT
+521 KITDVAHDT

-542 CSVAVV
+542 AGVAAVAVL
-548 AVFVALLTKRGEN
+548 VALLTKRGEN
-561 AEAGAGAAHI
+561 AEAGAGVGHI

>member
-1 MRQLLTCELVCQLSA
+1 
-16 AVTSLEHMTSQT
+16 MTSQT
-28 TIDTTGPGDKA
+28 TIDKTGPGDGT
-39 PAAPSDLSPASGLR
+39 PAAPSDGTPGKGLR

-77 AIANPAIQKDLKAS
+77 AIANPAIGEDLGAS
-91 FADVQWITN
+91 LSELQWITN
-100 GYFLALAVSLITAG
+100 AYFLALAVSLITAG

-143 SSIAAVV
+143 DSIAMVV
-150 TFRVFQGLFGALL
+150 TFRALQGLFGALL

-222 AIALVLGLLILLD
+222 VLALVLGVWILLD
-235 HRAALGRGP
+235 HRAENAP
-244 LNEHS
+244 
-249 ASRSFDILGIVLL
+249 RSFDLLGIALL

-267 CLVWALIKAPTWGWG
+267 CLVWALIKAPEWGWG
-282 DGRTWTFIAVSVVG
+282 DVQTWSFIIGSFAG
-296 FALFSFWETK
+296 FGAFAFWETK
-306 VKEPLIPLGLFR
+306 VREPLIPLALFR

-349 VHGMKPIDAGL
+349 VHGMSPIDAGL

-375 AGAMITKLGPR
+375 AGVMITKVGPR
-386 IPLAGGMAATAIA
+386 IPLAGGMAFTALA
-399 MYGMSTLQTDTGS
+399 MYGMSTLETDTGS

-442 MELSGVAGG
+442 LELSGVAGG

-473 SKVDGDLAANWKDA
+473 SKVDSDLEGNWAEA
-487 GLPPLTPTQLDQA
+487 GLPPLTPEQADLA
-500 SEAVQVGVAPVAKGT
+500 SEAVQVGAAPVAEGT
-515 PEAIAA
+515 PAQIAA

-542 CSVAVV
+542 AGVAAVAVLV
-548 AVFVALLTKRGEN
+548 AFLTKRGEN
-561 AEAGAGAAHI
+561 AEAGAGVGHI

>member
-1 MRQLLTCELVCQLSA
+1 
-16 AVTSLEHMTSQT
+16 MTSQT
-28 TIDTTGPGDKA
+28 TIETTGSGGKA
-39 PAAPSDLSPASGLR
+39 PAAPSDATPAKGLR

-77 AIANPAIQKDLKAS
+77 AIANPAIQKDLGAT
-91 FADVQWITN
+91 FAQVQWITN

-143 SSIAAVV
+143 DSIALVV

-222 AIALVLGLLILLD
+222 IIAVVLGVMILLD
-235 HRAALGRGP
+235 HRAENAP
-244 LNEHS
+244 
-249 ASRSFDILGIVLL
+249 RSFDILGIALL
-262 SGAMF
+262 SAAMF
-267 CLVWALIKAPTWGWG
+267 CLVWALIKAPEWGWG
-282 DGRTWTFIAVSVVG
+282 DGKTWAFIAASVLG
-296 FALFSFWETK
+296 FALFAFWETR

-349 VHGMKPIDAGL
+349 VHGMSPIDAGL

-375 AGAMITKLGPR
+375 AGALITKLGPR
-386 IPLAGGMAATAIA
+386 VPLAGGMAATAIA
-399 MYGMSTLQTDTGS
+399 MYGMSTLETDTGS
-412 AVMSLW
+412 GIMSVW
-418 FALLGLGLAPVM
+418 FALLGFGLAPVM

-473 SKVDGDLAANWKDA
+473 SKVDSDLAGNWTDA
-487 GLPPLTPTQLDQA
+487 GLPPLTAAQEAQA
-500 SEAVQVGVAPVAKGT
+500 SEAVQVGVAPLAPGT
-515 PEAIAA
+515 PEQIAA
-521 KIADVAHDT
+521 KITDVAHDT
-530 FISGM
+530 FLSGM

-542 CSVAVV
+542 AGVAVV
-548 AVFVALLTKRGEN
+548 AVFVAFLTKRGEN